1 MEIWSWAIVDKAA
14 SPKIKDV
21 MRFVAQYR
29 FSPSGVF
36 EQDDMDNWIQVTG
49 AARSLIGQ
57 RFPANY
63 QMRGNEP
70 PVEIDLPGRVKSR
83 FSDNNQLSLYMHWA
97 KLLQANNWREVAN
110 ASNG

>member
-1 MEIWSWAIVDKAA
+1 MQPSLSTNSVY
-14 SPKIKDV
+14 
-21 MRFVAQYR
+21 MRFVSQYR

-63 QMRGNEP
+63 QMSGNEP
-70 PVEIDLPGRVKSR
+70 PIELDLPGRVKSR

-97 KLLQANNWREVAN
+97 KMLEAKTWNEVAIRTD
-110 ASNG
+110 G